1 MDPLLVAGC
10 AAGGFLVG
18 DFLEPLGDR
27 LPKKLS
33 LERPWW
39 RCPECESP
47 DTGIGLVPIARTIFR
62 LRGCN
67 NCEGTQRHPWRPLV
81 QGALTGAVLA
91 GMAVRFGA
99 DVVLAAYCV
108 VGIALVA
115 ISIIDFQHKIVP
127 NRILY
132 PAVFTATPLL
142 VIGAAI
148 DHRWTSLWHAAV
160 CAAIGF
166 AALFTVHF
174 IYPKGMGFGDVRLAG
189 LVGGAAGWMGFRAAF
204 IAFFL
209 SFLLGSIGGILQIVA
224 AGGGRRTLFG
234 FAPYLAAGTL
244 IVIIFTSPIF
254 RLLHPWL
261 YRSGS

>member
-174 IYPKGMGFGDVRLAG
+174 I
-189 LVGGAAGWMGFRAAF
+189 
-204 IAFFL
+204 
-209 SFLLGSIGGILQIVA
+209 
-224 AGGGRRTLFG
+224 
-234 FAPYLAAGTL
+234 
-244 IVIIFTSPIF
+244 
-254 RLLHPWL
+254 
-261 YRSGS
+261 